1 MKWPKGKKKNGSAK
15 KKKAGSQQSSPTK
28 SGADQRS
35 QVSTP
40 GGSAGGGGGSLGLGT
55 LRLGTLRA
63 DSGSAPMCT
72 PTPTSRRQSISDLLG
87 PDTDGEGED
96 LSTVTASPALRNIIS
111 HKKSLSGSFD
121 TKRGKGDSITT
132 YTSEEKAVFACHLNA
147 HLVGDSFLT
156 HLMPLDPGGA
166 DLFDSFKDGV
176 LMCRIVCLAIPGS
189 IADTNINAPTED
201 EPLSLYK
208 ANENLNVALEAA
220 ENHGLQVVNIGA
232 TDIIQGR
239 PASILGLTWQLIRIH
254 LLAQINLKGCPD
266 LIHLMEE
273 GESKEA
279 FFELPVEEVLLRWFN
294 HHLRWGGSERRV
306 ANFGDDLADGR
317 CYVTLIKELN
327 DKFKGEEV
335 DPAQDEDA
343 KRAQFRRAC
352 LVISG
357 AEGIGLAP
365 LIRANHITGKAHLYN
380 VAFVAQLLNRRPRIH
395 RESLHLDASVAMQA
409 WFRMV
414 SVMRRTNP
422 VLEKR
427 RQSAQTL
434 TRACRRWMTARIRV
448 RAATTLQALWRGGEG
463 RATAA
468 SRRFLVA
475 KRLADQ
481 AEVKAARQAAKRKR
495 EAAALQR
502 EKEAAAARSMQALAR
517 GVATRQAVSEALESR
532 GLPLLLAE
540 QRRRG
545 LYGSDLKES
554 KLMQGISPRT
564 SAASSIRMSEDSPAG
579 EGGQDQSFGGGS
591 ITPAYDGAEL
601 QGSPSWFDRVF
612 SGMSFGLPDRGNKNP
627 KRTAAAAAMVIQRW
641 QRRVAAARVETARA
655 RQEVANRRWAVDK
668 LHSAYAN
675 KWRFEVAARRERRQ
689 KWEEEARKN
698 IGGKGGGGLRGLWAD
713 ITRLASSDDLFSFKG
728 WRARRQARQLQK
740 AMEDADADCCDVA
753 GEHVLASEIDAWK
766 LPNQVFG
773 SAGVG
778 EAQEERARAMCRLKD
793 DAAWSSPEKAL
804 SPVKVFAMVSVL
816 LTVAFE
822 GVLPNAAAI
831 GL

>member
-1 MKWPKGKKKNGSAK
+1 MKWPKGKKKNGSGK
-15 KKKAGSQQSSPTK
+15 KKKAGSQQPTPTK
-28 SGADQRS
+28 SAAADQRS

-40 GGSAGGGGGSLGLGT
+40 GGSAGGSLGLGT

-63 DSGSAPMCT
+63 DSSSAPMCT

-111 HKKSLSGSFD
+111 NRKSLSGSFD

-147 HLVGDSFLT
+147 HLVGDPFLT

-189 IADTNINAPTED
+189 IADTNINTRTDD

-279 FFELPVEEVLLRWFN
+279 FFELPVEEMLLRWFN

-335 DPAQDEDA
+335 DPTQEEDA
-343 KRAQFRRAC
+343 KRARFRRAC

-380 VAFVAQLLNRRPRIH
+380 IAFVAQLLNRRPRIH

-422 VLEKR
+422 VLEER
-427 RQSAQTL
+427 RRSAQTL
-434 TRACRRWMTARIRV
+434 TRACRRWMTARNRL
-448 RAATTLQALWRGGEG
+448 RAATALQALWRGGEG
-463 RATAA
+463 RAIAA
-468 SRRFLVA
+468 NRRFLA
-475 KRLADQ
+475 EKRLADQ
-481 AEVKAARQAAKRKR
+481 AEAKAARQAAKRKR

-545 LYGSDLKES
+545 LHGSNLKGS
-554 KLMQGISPRT
+554 KMMQGISPRT
-564 SAASSIRMSEDSPAG
+564 SAASSMRMSEDSPAG
-579 EGGQDQSFGGGS
+579 EGGQDHSFGGGS
-591 ITPAYDGAEL
+591 IAPAHDGAEPH
-601 QGSPSWFDRVF
+601 GSTSWFDRVF
-612 SGMSFGLPDRGNKNP
+612 SGISFGMPDRGNKNP

-655 RQEVANRRWAVDK
+655 RQEVAKRRWAVDK
-668 LHSAYAN
+668 LHFAYAN
-675 KWRFEVAARRERRQ
+675 RWRFEVAARRERRQ
-689 KWEEEARKN
+689 KWEEEARKQ
-698 IGGKGGGGLRGLWAD
+698 IGDKGGRGLRGLWAD
-713 ITRLASSDDLFSFKG
+713 ITSLASSDDFFSFKG
-728 WRARRQARQLQK
+728 WLARRQARQLQQK

-773 SAGVG
+773 STGVG
-778 EAQEERARAMCRLKD
+778 EAQEQRARALCRLKD

-831 GL
+831 GV